1 MDDERLQP
9 ERMRASDADRD
20 AVARH
25 LGHALQEGRLTL
37 AEYHER
43 LDRAMGAVT
52 LGDLSPVT
60 RDLPAPP
67 AEVLRPPERRSEA
80 VRPGTE
86 RSQEWVR
93 RLEPWRGL
101 AAVSVVLIGIWGV
114 TSVIAGGLLP
124 FWPLIPIGF
133 MFVFTFAGALSGAH
147 HHRPHE
153 RGHGRT
159 DRPWPPPDGR

>member
-1 MDDERLQP
+1 MDDERLPP

-25 LGHALQEGRLTL
+25 LGHALQEGRLAL
-37 AEYHER
+37 DEYHER
-43 LDRAMGAVT
+43 LDRAMASVT
-52 LGDLSPVT
+52 LGDLSPLT

-67 AEVLRPPERRSEA
+67 PEVLRPPARRPEA
-80 VRPGTE
+80 QAPETD
-86 RSQEWVR
+86 RSREWHR

-147 HHRPHE
+147 HRPPD
-153 RGHGRT
+153 RGQGRS